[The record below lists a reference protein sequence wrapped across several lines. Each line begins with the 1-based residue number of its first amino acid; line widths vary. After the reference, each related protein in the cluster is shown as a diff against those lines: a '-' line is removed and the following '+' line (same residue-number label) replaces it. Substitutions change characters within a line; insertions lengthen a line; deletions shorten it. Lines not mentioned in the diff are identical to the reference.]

1 MRYYK
6 ECRIRFVGD
15 PAIARRYIPQARL
28 ALGEVINLHLDMGGI
43 ETMRRVKRMPDGA
56 VFHLDANQYM
66 HSITI
71 DVTGVGDVMPRDIFV
86 SGYSTSPGSNLPVK
100 GWLVGLK
107 YVEHGEDV
115 NGPKK
120 LIAPATVTWSPREEA
135 PVRNAGSVI
144 NWRDYPVVV
153 GDRVKMTIYERPLH
167 KPYAFGDY
175 ANLSDLGLPMGGP
188 LQEHRLL
195 DDQLYLLYTTQS
207 SDVPDNTVAILAEFS
222 WPGRLQNI
230 LQIRG
235 PQVLQVQSLSID
247 STYVWFTYQGTP
259 VGSTPPSG
267 VDPLHTPFTLN
278 RVNRTTGAIAQLTY
292 YSLPSTDNITVLF
305 FGQVSGDDGTKFIAC
320 RIFDRTLPGG
330 DSVARYHPFAYMNP
344 TNGALGILSTC
355 FWLVNPGVT
364 TDIVTTFYPSLDSV
378 TGPLFAAQNTLCA
391 MFNASVEDGESYA
404 YCLMQMSNTET
415 GTTNRR
421 MIIKLIPSTQEV
433 VGTLIM
439 EDVYIIKIRS
449 DSKDIY
455 FSARLGPQNLS
466 GNMTSGGLRAGLFRI
481 PKEDFFGT
489 VDPGN
494 VHLVWERDDPSTPED
509 FTLVYTGFR
518 EGD

>member
-86 SGYSTSPGSNLPVK
+86 SGYSTAPGSNFPVK

-107 YVEHGEDV
+107 YVEHGEDGGV
-115 NGPKK
+115 PKK
-120 LIAPATVTWSPREEA
+120 LFAPATVTWSPREEA
-135 PVRNAGSVI
+135 PIRNAGSVI

-153 GDRVKMTIYERPLH
+153 GDGVKMTIYERPLH

-175 ANLSDLGLPMGGP
+175 GNLSDLGFPMGGP
-188 LQEHRLL
+188 RQEHRLR
-195 DDQLYLLYTTQS
+195 DDQLFLLYTT
-207 SDVPDNTVAILAEFS
+207 PDMPDGTAGILAEFS
-222 WPGRLQNI
+222 WPGRLRSI

-235 PQVLQVQSLSID
+235 TQAIYDQSLSID
-247 STYVWFTYQGTP
+247 STYVWFSYLGP
-259 VGSTPPSG
+259 PAGSPPPFAQPG
-267 VDPLHTPFTLN
+267 FIPHTLL
-278 RVNRTTGAIAQLTY
+278 RIDRMTGAITPFAYYFLT
-292 YSLPSTDNITVLF
+292 TDNIIVNYI
-305 FGQVSGDDGTKFIAC
+305 GQVSSDDGTKFIAC
-320 RIFDRTLPGG
+320 HIINRNLPNEDEIGG
-330 DSVARYHPFAYMNP
+330 DIIDRHHPFAYLNP
-344 TNGALGILSTC
+344 TNGALSILDTC
-355 FWLVNPGVT
+355 FWLINPGVT
-364 TDIVTTFYPSLDSV
+364 ADIIAAFYPGFDPDSTFV
-378 TGPLFAAQNTLCA
+378 VRNTLCA
-391 MFNASVEDGESYA
+391 MFEESVEDGVSYA
-404 YCLMQMSNTET
+404 YCLMIMRDTAT
-415 GTTNRR
+415 GTLNRR
-421 MIIKLIPSTQEV
+421 MIIKLIPSTQVV

-439 EDVYIIKIRS
+439 EDVYIMTIRS

-466 GNMTSGGLRAGLFRI
+466 GDMTSGELRAGLFRI
-481 PKEDFFGT
+481 PKKDFFGT
-489 VDPGN
+489 VDPEN
-494 VHLVWERDDPSTPED
+494 VHLIWERDDPSTPED
-509 FTLVYTGFR
+509 FALIYTGFS